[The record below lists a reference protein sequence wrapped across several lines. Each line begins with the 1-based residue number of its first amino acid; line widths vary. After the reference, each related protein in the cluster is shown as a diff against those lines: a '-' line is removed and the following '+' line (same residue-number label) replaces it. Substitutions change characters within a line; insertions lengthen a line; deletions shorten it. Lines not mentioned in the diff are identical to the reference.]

1 MTVLE
6 TAAVSKQFGGLKA
19 LNEVSFSVDEGE
31 IKAVIGPNGAGKTTL
46 FNIIAGSMVAT
57 GGSVLYRGTTI
68 DGSKAYQ
75 VARMGIQRTFQNL
88 NLAAHMTV
96 LENVMLGRHCRTGAG
111 FLSSVFKLPAAR
123 KEEAEIE
130 EKAREMLDFFS
141 LSKEAETSAGDLPF
155 GRQRAVEFARAMAAE
170 PDILLLDEPASGLN
184 MHETEELSALI
195 RRINGTGITILLVEH
210 DMSLVMDISD
220 DIVVLNF
227 GTKIAEGSPGQIQ
240 KNRDV
245 IDIYLGEEY
254 A

>member
-1 MTVLE
+1 MTILE
-6 TAAVSKQFGGLKA
+6 TAGICKYFGGLKA
-19 LNEVSFSVDEGE
+19 LNDVSFSVDKDE
-31 IKAVIGPNGAGKTTL
+31 IKAIIGPNGAGKTTL
-46 FNIIAGSMVAT
+46 FNIIAGSMEAG
-57 GGSVLYRGTTI
+57 GGSVIYRGTKL
-68 DGSKAYQ
+68 DGCKAFQ

-111 FLSSVFKLPAAR
+111 FLSSIFKLPAAR
-123 KEEAEIE
+123 KEESEIE
-130 EKAREMLDFFS
+130 KKAMEILDFFS
-141 LSKEAETSAGDLPF
+141 LLKEAGTYAGDLPF

-184 MHETEELSALI
+184 MHETEELAGLI
-195 RRINGTGITILLVEH
+195 RKINDTGITILLVEH

-227 GTKIAEGSPGQIQ
+227 GTKIAEGSPGEIQ
-240 KNRDV
+240 RNRDV